1 MPEARRE
8 AVVVGDAED
17 DAVRPGRGDWV
28 WERSRACVYMFV
40 VPAREQSNW
49 IARVGSFMGSLS
61 TLKSI
66 ALLALK
72 LGSSWAVELR
82 PRSS

>member
-1 MPEARRE
+1 MAEARRE
-8 AVVVGDAED
+8 AGVVGEAED
-17 DAVRPGRGDWV
+17 EAVRPGRGDWV
-28 WERSRACVYMFV
+28 CERSRACMYMFV

-49 IARVGSFMGSLS
+49 IARVGSFSGSLN
-61 TLKSI
+61 TLKSS

-72 LGSSWAVELR
+72 LGSSWALELR